1 MSAIQHDV
9 HKSGRYSTMR
19 TLTRIAALAATT
31 LLTAPALAGDG
42 NLVIRA
48 GKILTMTG
56 EVIENGTIVI
66 SNGRIQAIGTD
77 VEAPPLYQ
85 VLDASDLVA
94 FPGYVE
100 AISNLGMDRENENID
115 VAPFLDVRDSIDPVN
130 FYFEDALRWGI
141 TTINIEQGSHCVV
154 GAQGRVVKPHGMTVE
169 EMTVKPRAGIV
180 LSASPKRG
188 KSHATQAQALRDAFR
203 DLREHLEELVA
214 EKKAGNDRARRE
226 ALYQGRDPEE
236 VDKPGRPMEGRAW
249 KVEGLELVPRA
260 QIDEKLAPLLDLV
273 EGRRKAFIYCSNPM
287 DVHLALEVAE
297 ENGFLENTVLV
308 LEGPRCYRAAE
319 AIAEAGVPVILPS
332 TLVYT
337 ERDPITAE
345 ETEIFVPQ
353 VFVEK
358 QIPFALRSANSS
370 TQSLW
375 FQAALCVGR
384 GMSREQA
391 LAAVTTVPAR
401 ILGLED
407 KVGSLA
413 PGKLGNVLLLT
424 GDPLSITTH
433 VQRVVIEGDPVYDRA
448 TDKRTRFLE
457 TGRPAAAATPAGGA
471 EWPPKQIC
479 CEGDPEG
486 LHDHEV
492 HLDRG
497 ENPPEEQDE
506 TSGDGHDH

>member
-1 MSAIQHDV
+1 
-9 HKSGRYSTMR
+9 MR
-19 TLTRIAALAATT
+19 TLIRTTTLAAV
-31 LLTAPALAGDG
+31 LLAGPALAGDG

-48 GKILTMTG
+48 GKVITMAG
-56 EVIENGTIVI
+56 DVIENGTIVI
-66 SNGRIQAIGTD
+66 TNGRIQAVGQD
-77 VEAPPLYQ
+77 VEAPPLYE

-100 AISNLGMDRENENID
+100 AISNRGMDRANENID

-141 TTINIEQGSHCVV
+141 TTINVQQGSQCVV
-154 GAQGRVVKPHGMTVE
+154 GARGHVVKPHGMTVE
-169 EMTVKPRAGIV
+169 EMSVKPRAGIV

-188 KSHATQAQALRDAFR
+188 KSHATQAQALRGAFR

-236 VDKPGRPMEGRAW
+236 VDKPGRPMEGKAW

-273 EGRRKAFIYCSNPM
+273 EGRMKAFIYCSSPM

-297 ENGFLENTVLV
+297 DNGFLENTVLV
-308 LEGPRCYRAAE
+308 LESPSCYRAAE
-319 AIAEAGVPVILPS
+319 AIAEASVPVILPS
-332 TLVYT
+332 TLVFT

-345 ETEIFVPQ
+345 ETEVFVPQ
-353 VFVEK
+353 VFMEK
-358 QIPFALRSANSS
+358 KIPFALRSANST

-384 GMSREQA
+384 GMPREMA
-391 LAAVTTVPAR
+391 LAAITTVPAR

-407 KVGSLA
+407 KVGSLE
-413 PGKLGNVLLLT
+413 PGKLGNVILLT

-433 VQRVVIEGDPVYDRA
+433 VQRVVLEGEPVYDRA
-448 TDKRTRFLE
+448 TDKRARYLE
-457 TGRPAAAATPAGGA
+457 TGRPTASATPVGGA
-471 EWPPKQIC
+471 EWPPKEIC

-486 LHDHEV
+486 VHEHEV

-497 ENPPEEQDE
+497 ENPPEEGSE
-506 TSGDGHDH
+506 TTGDGHDH